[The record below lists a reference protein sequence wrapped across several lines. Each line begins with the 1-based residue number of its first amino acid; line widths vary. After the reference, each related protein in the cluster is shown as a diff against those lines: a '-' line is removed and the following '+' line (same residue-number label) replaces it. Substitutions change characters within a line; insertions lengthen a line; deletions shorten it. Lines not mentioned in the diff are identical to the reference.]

1 VLGLA
6 LAVVNPR
13 AGRSGSLVFAL
24 FAFVVYYNLMTVGQS
39 WIAAGRL
46 GLPSF
51 MLTLHG
57 GTLLLGLLLL
67 AARHNHWSPR
77 MPWRGRSAA

>member
-1 VLGLA
+1 
-6 LAVVNPR
+6 
-13 AGRSGSLVFAL
+13 
-24 FAFVVYYNLMTVGQS
+24 MTVGQS